1 MHDAT
6 QPVIDSILQ
15 WMEKFVEVPHPSFGN
30 MPPCPYARQYRVQD
44 KIKIVETPLVPKWGA
59 PQDIWVTAEQVYETW
74 NDDFEAIIVAREN
87 VARRYNS
94 AEMVSARIKELNDK
108 YKSKDLVALED
119 HPMDP
124 EEIDGVQM
132 NHGGLILV
140 VIQRLSKINKHS
152 EMLKGGE
159 YYDKWSQQNLD
170 DVVNWRF
177 SQDS

>member
-15 WMEKFVEVPHPSFGN
+15 WMEKFVETPHPSFGN

-44 KIKIVETPLVPKWGA
+44 KIKIVEA
-59 PQDIWVTAEQVYETW
+59 PTQVMCTSVWETAEQVFETW
-74 NDDFEAIIVAREN
+74 NDDFEAIIVARAN
-87 VARRYNS
+87 VARQYNS
-94 AEMVSARIKELNDK
+94 AEAVSVQIKELNDK
-108 YKSKDLVALED
+108 YRSKDLVALED
-119 HPMDP
+119 HPQDP

-132 NHGGLILV
+132 NHGDLILV

-152 EMLKGGE
+152 EMLRNGE
-159 YYDKWSQQNLD
+159 YYHKWSQENLD

-177 SQDS
+177 TEDS

>member
-15 WMEKFVEVPHPSFGN
+15 WMEKFVETPHPSFGN

-44 KIKIVETPLVPKWGA
+44 KIKIVEA
-59 PQDIWVTAEQVYETW
+59 PTQTTCTHVWETAEQVFETW
-74 NDDFEAIIVAREN
+74 NDDFEAIIVARAN
-87 VARRYNS
+87 VARQYNS
-94 AEMVSARIKELNDK
+94 AEAVSVQIKELNDK
-108 YKSKDLVALED
+108 YRSKDLVALED
-119 HPMDP
+119 HPQDP

-132 NHGGLILV
+132 NHGDLILV

-152 EMLKGGE
+152 EMLRNGE
-159 YYDKWSQQNLD
+159 YYHKWSKENLD

-177 SQDS
+177 TKDS